1 MGTVASSR
9 ESVGAIARIT
19 KMALFRMLG
28 RSDYDRWADT
38 SNLEQWWESRTQ
50 QLAGLIPPATRV
62 IEFGAGR
69 RRLEAYLDPTCTYL
83 ASDLVERGPDTFV
96 CDLNRRP
103 LPDLGPL
110 CPEVAVFAGVLEYIR
125 DVPAVVDWLAG
136 HVRYCVASYAVIE
149 RSGLV
154 SALTAGARRT
164 YWRTYHGYMNAYGES
179 ELQGLFARSRFACL
193 RTDSWNDQRLF
204 LFEKR
209 PTENQS

>member
-9 ESVGAIARIT
+9 EGVGAIARIT

-28 RSDYDRWADT
+28 RYDYDRWADT